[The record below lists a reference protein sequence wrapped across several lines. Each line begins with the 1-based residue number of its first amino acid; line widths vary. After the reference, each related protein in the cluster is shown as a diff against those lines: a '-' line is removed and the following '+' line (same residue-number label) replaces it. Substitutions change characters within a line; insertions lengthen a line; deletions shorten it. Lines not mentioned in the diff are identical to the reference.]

1 MRISDW
7 SSDVC
12 SSDLNQAWPVF
23 LGRARFD
30 PEDNPTLAADPSG
43 RRYGG
48 VRAERVEAPSGTAT
62 LELGLGP
69 DGASHVAW
77 HVAPAPGERQSGGEG
92 TGVSVR
98 CVPGGVRFIKNKN
111 TTKS

>member
-30 PEDNPTLAADPSG
+30 PEDNPPLAADPSG

-62 LELGLGP
+62 LELGLGT

-77 HVAPAPGERQSGGEG
+77 NVETAL
-92 TGVSVR
+92 
-98 CVPGGVRFIKNKN
+98 GVRTLLDIAADGQIDR
-111 TTKS
+111 KSTRLNSSH

>member
-1 MRISDW
+1 MRMIDGR
-7 SSDVC
+7 SDVC
-12 SSDLNQAWPVF
+12 SPDLDAERPPVQPNQAWPVF

-30 PEDNPTLAADPSG
+30 PEDNPPLAADPSG

-62 LELGLGP
+62 LELGLGT

-77 HVAPAPGERQSGGEG
+77 NVETEIGRAACRERVCQYG
-92 TGVSVR
+92 
-98 CVPGGVRFIKNKN
+98 
-111 TTKS
+111 